1 MRCAV
6 LGDPIA
12 HSLSP
17 VLHTA
22 GYAAVGLDWT
32 YEAVRVPAG
41 GLATFVV
48 GLDETWRGLSLTMP
62 LKREAL
68 PVADEVSE
76 RARLGGA
83 ANTLVLDHAENGLW
97 IAADNT
103 DQPGAVAAIRERYDG
118 TVGDVLVLG
127 AGATAASTGLALAE
141 MGARRIAVAART
153 PSRAAE
159 TVAAIASHPAA
170 PQVRVLDLASV
181 EVEDEDVVV
190 STIPAAAQTPDLV
203 SRVGDVEVLFDVIY
217 DPWPTPLA
225 RSAPRVVVSG
235 LDLLVHQASLQF
247 TAFTG
252 VPAPL
257 AEMRAAGE
265 RALAERS
272 GA

>member
-17 VLHTA
+17 VLHNA
-22 GYAAVGLDWT
+22 GYAAVGLDWR

-41 GLATFVV
+41 GLATFVA
-48 GLDETWRGLSLTMP
+48 GLDDGWRGLSLTMP

-68 PVADEVSE
+68 AVADQVSH
-76 RARLGGA
+76 RAQLGGA
-83 ANTLVLDHAENGLW
+83 ANTLVLDHPENGLW
-97 IAADNT
+97 VAADNT
-103 DQPGAVAAIRERYDG
+103 DQPGAVAAVRERYDG
-118 TVGDVLVLG
+118 PVGDALILG

-141 MGARRIAVAART
+141 LGARRICVAART
-153 PSRAAE
+153 PSRAAD
-159 TVAAIASHPAA
+159 TVAAISGHPTG
-170 PQVRVLDLASV
+170 PQVRVVDLATV
-181 EVEDEDVVV
+181 ELEDEDIVV
-190 STIPAAAQTPDLV
+190 STIPAGAQTPSLV

-225 RSAPRVVVSG
+225 RAAPRILVSG
-235 LDLLVHQASLQF
+235 LDLLVHQAALQF

-257 AEMRAAGE
+257 EAMRAAGE
-265 RALAERS
+265 SALAERS